1 MTLPNVINLRR
12 YGLGLAIILAG
23 VLLVLSSYWP
33 LLLQLSDRATAQV
46 LSPVTLSLLWAGAAM
61 MVVSGVILLCRVMP
75 APVASTRPVNSK
87 KLRRQLVLLSLLS
100 YLGLPFAN
108 LLLPLW
114 WQSRQRGGS
123 EAQALCRRML
133 DFQLS
138 ATLYAIPG
146 LFLSVLLVG
155 LLWLPLLALGHII
168 ILLRELIAFRPAN
181 EALPG
186 SLHIIHWGETTAPA
200 HSPANN
206 DLKPPTPI
214 N

>member
-1 MTLPNVINLRR
+1 MRKIPEVTDVRR
-12 YGLGLAIILAG
+12 YGPGLAFILAG

-33 LLLQLSDRATAQV
+33 FLLLLLGRSDAQV
-46 LSPVTLSLLWAGAAM
+46 ISPITLSLLWAGAAM
-61 MVVSGVILLCRVMP
+61 LIVSGVVLVSRAVSSH
-75 APVASTRPVNSK
+75 APVAPITGHK

-114 WQSRQRGGS
+114 WQCRHATSGERQF
-123 EAQALCRRML
+123 LCRRML

-146 LFLSVLLVG
+146 LFLSVLMIG
-155 LLWLPLLALGHII
+155 FLWLPLLALGHLL
-168 ILLRELIAFRPAN
+168 ILMRELLAYPPAK

-186 SLHIIHWGETTAPA
+186 SLHIIAWPNSDPTTE
-200 HSPANN
+200 HS
-206 DLKPPTPI
+206 
-214 N
+214 